1 MGDRALVIFHDH
13 ARRDYGPVVYLHWHG
28 HAVGS
33 YLELLRQ
40 LMAQRPDDVAYATA
54 RFIGIAHEDNR
65 DALSLGVWERPRRFR
80 DDKAYLEEFSHGD
93 AGVFLI
99 DAQTWQV
106 RTFGGY
112 GLERDA
118 AA

>member
-1 MGDRALVIFHDH
+1 MRSEA
-13 ARRDYGPVVYLHWHG
+13 
-28 HAVGS
+28 
-33 YLELLRQ
+33 
-40 LMAQRPDDVAYATA
+40 ATEHVLIW
-54 RFIGIAHEDNR
+54 R
-65 DALSLGVWERPRRFR
+65 SLGWGGFYAFVLAAW
-80 DDKAYLEEFSHGD
+80 